1 MGHLVAHENLIQNL
15 IEKITKI
22 ITIYDTISIILFGDF
37 NIKIDEIEK

>member
-1 MGHLVAHENLIQNL
+1 MGHLVKNENLIQNL